1 MTEWWLLGVGS
12 AAITTAFLLLRYRL
26 SFLHLIGAFLGVQLL
41 AVFRNSLEKGN
52 YAPTHLML
60 LALATFVA
68 GLAAH
73 RLLTAEPEE
82 RIPEPLPDAA
92 PRVDLRILAVFVAL
106 VGGFAAYH
114 YLRAGIPLLSIQ
126 VETARFERA
135 ASGLFGIPSRL
146 ALPGTL
152 FVVFLVGTY
161 QHVTGERDPRVRLL
175 LRAAYA
181 IALLTLLLS
190 GFKSSL
196 IIFVEVLVILHC
208 YVPAAR
214 EQERLSTRKIVLIGV
229 AALGVVVLVAALYAR
244 YRDIETAVLARI
256 ADRIFY
262 VSGLPFYYVVHELY
276 PALGPGG
283 GHYFWLDLQYL
294 MGQLNLLADF
304 VPYTG
309 TQAISAAL
317 HGRSVLTDFNV
328 PTTVNIFG
336 ALYLE
341 GGLTALLAGSFGFGA
356 LCSWLYAAPFKT
368 RNVVGCSV
376 LLYAQLAVFS
386 VASKGSVAYDLAD
399 RTGTLLLL
407 LLLLGLSVLIVRGS
421 GVRAELLPVRRFP
434 GASLT
439 VDR

>member
-1 MTEWWLLGVGS
+1 MIEWWVLAVGS
-12 AAITTAFLLLRYRL
+12 AAIVTAFLLLRYRL
-26 SFLHLIGAFLGVQLL
+26 SYLHLIGAFLGVQLL

-60 LALATFVA
+60 LGLATFVA

-73 RLLTAEPEE
+73 RLLSADREE
-82 RIPEPLPDAA
+82 HVPRPQPDAA
-92 PRVDLRILAVFVAL
+92 PRADFHILLVFVAL
-106 VGGFAAYH
+106 VTAFTAYH
-114 YLRAGIPLLSIQ
+114 YIRGGIPLLSVQI
-126 VETARFERA
+126 ETARFERA

-161 QHVTGERDPRVRLL
+161 QHVTGVRDPRVRVL
-175 LRAAYA
+175 LRGAYV

-208 YVPAAR
+208 YVPGAR
-214 EQERLSTRKIVLIGV
+214 ERERLSTRKLVLIGL
-229 AALGVVVLVAALYAR
+229 ASLGVVVLVAALYAR
-244 YRDIETAVLARI
+244 YRDIETAVLARV

-262 VSGLPFYYVVHELY
+262 VSGLPFYYVVDELY

-294 MGQLNLLADF
+294 MGQLHLLSNF
-304 VPYTG
+304 IPYTG

-328 PTTVNIFG
+328 PTTVNLFG
-336 ALYLE
+336 AFYLE
-341 GGLTALLAGSFGFGA
+341 GGPVALLAGSFGFGA
-356 LCSWLYAAPFKT
+356 LCSWLYAAPFRT
-368 RNVVGCSV
+368 RSVVGRSV
-376 LLYAQLAVFS
+376 LLYTQLALFS
-386 VASKGSVAYDLAD
+386 VASKGSIAYDLAD
-399 RTGTLLLL
+399 RTGTLV
-407 LLLLGLSVLIVRGS
+407 LLLGLLALSILIVRGS
-421 GVRAELLPVRRFP
+421 RVRAELLPIRRLP
-434 GASLT
+434 GASMT
-439 VDR
+439 ADR